1 MAARLTADKEAGPA
15 EFEPQLVGPVIV
27 TYLQGLWRMAL
38 VSCESGLIRTAYP
51 RFPNRIG
58 TLRSL

>member
-38 VSCESGLIRTAYP
+38 VSCDQA
-51 RFPNRIG
+51 
-58 TLRSL
+58 